1 MCIRDRWKTTNAG
14 QNWEIISPDLTYKR
28 PKIPV
33 SVGIYKTDKMEKMAR
48 RGVIYSIGPS
58 PLNADVIWAG
68 TDDGRIHL
76 TKDGGLNWQDV
87 TPSQMS
93 SWDKVSQIDASY
105 FDQNT
110 AYVAINAIRK
120 DDMEPYIYK
129 TNDGG
134 SN

>member
-1 MCIRDRWKTTNAG
+1 M
-14 QNWEIISPDLTYKR
+14 
-28 PKIPV
+28 
-33 SVGIYKTDKMEKMAR
+33 GIYKTGEMEKMAR
-48 RGVIYSIGPS
+48 RGVIYSLGPS

-87 TPSQMS
+87 TPSQIS

-134 SN
+134 SNWKLVTQGLPANGPVNVVRADLKQEDLLFAGTE